1 LHFETQLIGKEVKQT
16 LQKQV
21 KQHMHARWTEEL
33 VRDIATDLPPS
44 FEQRLELLLVV
55 DARSQR
61 CKVSV
66 HSFPILDTGIDQIG
80 DKITDPL
87 FELITFYSLN

>member
-1 LHFETQLIGKEVKQT
+1 
-16 LQKQV
+16 
-21 KQHMHARWTEEL
+21 MHARWTEEL

-55 DARSQR
+55 DARSQSGVQIPFP
-61 CKVSV
+61 KLN
-66 HSFPILDTGIDQIG
+66 SFPILDTGIDQIG